1 MASTSSRRVGSHR
14 THERPSSKSDDPWCL
29 ICGVNLALDGR
40 TFTVVSP
47 HQNSELCDV
56 FLRVLAM
63 TFTQENAFVNVCNR
77 CERQLKRL
85 GRTTSIAMARQE
97 GRKFREQVEGNVAKH
112 GLQGVALGDFRNLN
126 MTAAAV
132 SSKTDNSASSGGTM
146 RRGNTVDESSSAR
159 KGREMYSRSNSSVR
173 VEDKESGKRGA
184 YNRDLSAPER
194 KVQARELHSTVNE
207 SSDKNKEVRRG
218 TRPGN
223 QTAAVERT
231 ASFKAISDDKRSKS
245 SIPSQRR
252 VPPTRDG
259 KPSIQKMNS
268 VDLPQKSGKVSTTTF
283 AREAS
288 KTEPSKS
295 QAERKQ
301 HPGKPDNNKQEH
313 RENNIHNDSWELSSG
328 ELNPFAAD
336 IELESSNVEAGRA
349 FDDHARRQIQH
360 AFHEYQ
366 ARDVTVLTDDDQFIQ
381 TERAV
386 LMESSQSSHSS
397 NEAVDDD
404 EKPRADAHGSSPKF
418 CVGTDGQTLPIGDE
432 HERAAEQ
439 LTAEEE
445 NRDRARRLRVTFS
458 ENVGDDVN
466 DETLVREH
474 SGSSQARQDSA
485 SVKTAS
491 DKGDL
496 QDSSPLIAGTE
507 DNREEEVKAV
517 YDFNEQLP
525 GGDLQVKAGDDTGES
540 VRDAAEGEGDDWS
553 QDEHGLIE
561 TDRLQQEAA
570 ASEAADLVFL
580 ELTTSSSFVRHSP
593 DSEASHESPQL
604 YSVSKVIHVTHL
616 PPPVQLDD
624 VDLKGDEEQTF
635 VKDASDQN
643 GSQVSIEPMHV
654 QDASAAKSEASP
666 LIDKDEVKGDKAA
679 GKGKDSKFKDQ
690 QPGLPCCTIL

>member
-491 DKGDL
+491 DKGKLSKYESIDLDIDNSNPFFDDVLGEYNRRVAINQKVLSLGVSQANRKGFQAIEPILESDDPEATQGL
-496 QDSSPLIAGTE
+496 QD
-507 DNREEEVKAV
+507 
-517 YDFNEQLP
+517 
-525 GGDLQVKAGDDTGES
+525 
-540 VRDAAEGEGDDWS
+540 EG
-553 QDEHGLIE
+553 
-561 TDRLQQEAA
+561 
-570 ASEAADLVFL
+570 AD
-580 ELTTSSSFVRHSP
+580 
-593 DSEASHESPQL
+593 
-604 YSVSKVIHVTHL
+604 IHIL
-616 PPPVQLDD
+616 
-624 VDLKGDEEQTF
+624 
-635 VKDASDQN
+635 QN
-643 GSQVSIEPMHV
+643 GTQPGSGSVTDSKQWKHFRNGHSMRGHLGEQGTG
-654 QDASAAKSEASP
+654 QD
-666 LIDKDEVKGDKAA
+666 GDKVE
-679 GKGKDSKFKDQ
+679 KYPM
-690 QPGLPCCTIL
+690 PGDVFVLALQHAR